1 MKILIDM
8 NLSPEWVPVFE
19 KAGHPAVHWSAV
31 GAPDAP
37 DTEIMIWARLHEH
50 IVFTHDLDYGAIL
63 HATGATAPSVIQV
76 RTEDVRPEKAA
87 DLILRALKTA
97 APDLLSGALITVD
110 PRKTR
115 LSVLPLRKR
124 S

>member
-1 MKILIDM
+1 
-8 NLSPEWVPVFE
+8 
-19 KAGHPAVHWSAV
+19 
-31 GAPDAP
+31 
-37 DTEIMIWARLHEH
+37 MIWARLHEH